1 MSDKLIAIKIKQQDG
16 SWMGPIPISVVADN
30 VIYSEK
36 EHLTLTD
43 VLGEVDITKGTI
55 QQQIDECI
63 SASLIASTDEARSYL
78 NLSNGSTDGQG
89 NSTNVG
95 LSEEVKTALLNCFSN
110 VAWANE
116 NGLEYYTALRN
127 ALYPQ
132 QSG

>member
-30 VIYSEK
+30 VIYNEK

-63 SASLIASTDEARSYL
+63 SANRIASTDEARSYL
-78 NLSNGSTDGQG
+78 NLSNGSSDGQG

-132 QSG
+132 QNG

>member
-55 QQQIDECI
+55 Q
-63 SASLIASTDEARSYL
+63 
-78 NLSNGSTDGQG
+78 
-89 NSTNVG
+89 
-95 LSEEVKTALLNCFSN
+95 
-110 VAWANE
+110 
-116 NGLEYYTALRN
+116 
-127 ALYPQ
+127 
-132 QSG
+132 